1 MTYFVYVCD
10 KMTNYASRTQKSGK
24 RTRQKEQ
31 NFISVLQLALAL
43 MFPLRIKLESKKDT
57 SFKNQIQ
64 IN

>member
-1 MTYFVYVCD
+1 
-10 KMTNYASRTQKSGK
+10 MTNYASRTQKSGK
-24 RTRQKEQ
+24 RTRQKMEK

-43 MFPLRIKLESKKDT
+43 MFPLCIKLESKKDT